1 MHFMVGAGYGITFS
15 LINTLL
21 PGSFIVKGII
31 IGVLGWLMMM
41 VMPMR
46 GAGLLAM
53 KMGMMAPVMTLVL
66 HIIFGAVLGLVYKK
80 LQ

>member
-1 MHFMVGAGYGITFS
+1 MVGAGYDIAFS

-41 VMPMR
+41 VMQMSMM
-46 GAGLLAM
+46 GAGLFA
-53 KMGMMAPVMTLVL
+53 
-66 HIIFGAVLGLVYKK
+66 I
-80 LQ
+80 